1 MGDVEKLRDRIK
13 ELERALTSANT
24 ARDDARL
31 EMSLYR
37 SLVEA
42 SPDAIIL
49 CDIDRNL
56 IVANRMAAYIFG
68 YTNLEEM
75 IGRNIIDFIDEKDR
89 GKIEE
94 DFKKALQHKLM
105 KNQEYVFRKKDGNLF
120 FGVLNVSTILDL
132 NGKPLSFIGVLR
144 DITERKKMEI
154 ALRESQ
160 QRYKNFIEQ
169 SSEGIWRF
177 ELEKPLSPKMSED
190 EQIEHAYKYAY
201 LAECN
206 KAMAEMYGFSS
217 PKEMVGIR
225 LKDLLI
231 KEDPR
236 NIEYLRSFIRS
247 GYHLSNAE
255 SHEKDKDGKIRFF
268 LNNLIAIFDRDF
280 IVGAWGTQ
288 RDITVVRRIERVL
301 KESEEHFRKLTE
313 SSLAGVYIVQDN
325 KFRYV
330 NPALARIFGYKP
342 EELIDKLGSL
352 DLTHPQDRAI
362 VEENIRLRLEG
373 KAEST
378 HYTFRGIR
386 KDGSV
391 IYCEVLGSIIDYE
404 GRPANIGTVLDVT
417 ERKYNEELLRESES
431 KFKALSEEAAVGVY
445 LIHNGVLEYVNP
457 KLAEMFDY
465 SVGKLLGR
473 KIFSVIYHDDVESF
487 RRHIKDLFS
496 GRTQSVKYKCRG
508 VKRNGEIIYLNIYGT
523 YIVHEGKPA
532 VIGTIIDDTEEI
544 INKKKI
550 EKMNR
555 ELKLFNR
562 RLKQLA
568 LRDVQ
573 TGLYNHRY
581 LGECIEAEFYRAKRY
596 GQFLSIIMVD
606 IDYFKSINDV
616 YGHKFGDLVIKQFAS
631 QLKKNVR
638 KYDIL
643 IRFGGEEFVVM
654 SPGINR
660 DAALVLAY
668 RIMNSISLYNF
679 GNRKHSVKVRLSIG
693 VVSYPEDKV
702 LKGAD
707 LIDLVDR
714 VVEKVK
720 EDGGNRVY
728 SSLDLKRKRKATK
741 RIKEES
747 EEIRS
752 LKKKIVQLT
761 KKANQS
767 LIESVFAF
775 AKTIEL
781 KDHITGEHVER
792 TVYYATAIAK
802 KVGLPK
808 DEIERIRE
816 AAILHDL
823 GKIGISENI
832 LLKKAKLT
840 KKEFN
845 ELKRHPQ
852 IGVDI
857 IRPIQFFHSIIPLVL
872 YHHERWDGK
881 GYPSGLKGEEIPIGA
896 RIIAVADAYQ
906 ALRANRPYRKAFSKK
921 KAMQILNKE
930 AGNKFDPHIVEVFM
944 EVLQKEDK

>member
-1 MGDVEKLRDRIK
+1 
-13 ELERALTSANT
+13 
-24 ARDDARL
+24 
-31 EMSLYR
+31 
-37 SLVEA
+37 
-42 SPDAIIL
+42 
-49 CDIDRNL
+49 
-56 IVANRMAAYIFG
+56 
-68 YTNLEEM
+68 
-75 IGRNIIDFIDEKDR
+75 
-89 GKIEE
+89 
-94 DFKKALQHKLM
+94 
-105 KNQEYVFRKKDGNLF
+105 
-120 FGVLNVSTILDL
+120 
-132 NGKPLSFIGVLR
+132 
-144 DITERKKMEI
+144 MEI
-154 ALRESQ
+154 ALRESEA
-160 QRYKNFIEQ
+160 RYKNFIEQ

-177 ELEKPLSPKMSED
+177 ELEKPLSPKISED

-206 KAMAEMYGFSS
+206 KAMAEMYGLSS
-217 PKEMVGIR
+217 PKEMIGVR
-225 LKDLLI
+225 LGDLLI
-231 KEDPR
+231 KEDPG

-247 GYHLSNAE
+247 GYRLSNAE
-255 SHEKDKDGKIRFF
+255 SHEKDKYGNVHFF
-268 LNNLIAIFDRDF
+268 LNNLMAIFEGDL

-301 KESEEHFRKLTE
+301 RENEELFRKLTE
-313 SSLAGVYIVQDN
+313 SSLAGVYIIQDK

-342 EELIDKLGSL
+342 EELIDKLGYL
-352 DLTHPQDRAI
+352 DLTHPQDREI

-404 GRPANIGTVLDVT
+404 GRPANIGTVLDIT

-445 LIHNGVLEYVNP
+445 LIHKDAFEYVNP
-457 KLAEMFDY
+457 RLSEMFGWP
-465 SVGKLLGR
+465 VGGLLGK
-473 KIFSVIYHDDVESF
+473 KIFSIIYHEDVNRF
-487 RRHIKDLFS
+487 RYLLKGLLS
-496 GRTQSVKYKCRG
+496 GRFTSIKHKCRG
-508 VKRNGEIIYLNIYGT
+508 VKSNGEIIYLDVYGT
-523 YIVHEGKPA
+523 YVVHKGKPS
-532 VIGTIIDDTEEI
+532 VIGTVIDTSEEI
-544 INKKKI
+544 ANREKI
-550 EKMNR
+550 ERMNK
-555 ELKLFNR
+555 ELKLFNH

-581 LGECIEAEFYRAKRY
+581 LGECIEAEFYRAKRC
-596 GQFLSIIMVD
+596 GQPLSIIMVD

-616 YGHKFGDLVIKQFAS
+616 YGHKFGDLVIKQFGS
-631 QLKKNVR
+631 QLKRCVR

-643 IRFGGEEFVVM
+643 IRFGGEEFIVV

-679 GNRKHSVKVRLSIG
+679 GNRKHSVKIRLSMG

-702 LKGAD
+702 LKGVD
-707 LIDLVDR
+707 LIDLVDKI
-714 VVEKVK
+714 VEKVK
-720 EDGGNRVY
+720 EEGGNRVY
-728 SSLDLKRKRKATK
+728 SSLDLKRKRKTAK
-741 RIKEES
+741 KVKEES
-747 EEIRS
+747 EEIKS

-781 KDHITGEHVER
+781 KDHVTGEHVER
-792 TVYYATAIAK
+792 TVRYATAIAK
-802 KVGLPK
+802 KMGLTR
-808 DEIERIRE
+808 DEIECIRE

-823 GKIGISENI
+823 GKVGISENI

-840 KKEFN
+840 RKEFN

-857 IRPIQFFHSIIPLVL
+857 IRPIHFFHSIIPLVL

-906 ALRANRPYRKAFSKK
+906 ALRTNRSYRKAFSKR

-930 AGNKFDPHIVEVFM
+930 AGNKFDPHIVEVLM
-944 EVLQKEDK
+944 KVLQKEDD